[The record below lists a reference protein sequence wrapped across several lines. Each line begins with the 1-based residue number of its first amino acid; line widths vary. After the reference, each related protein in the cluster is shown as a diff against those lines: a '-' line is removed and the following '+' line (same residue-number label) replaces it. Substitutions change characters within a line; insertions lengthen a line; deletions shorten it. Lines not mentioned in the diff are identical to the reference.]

1 MRAKRHK
8 AEQLRSTTKTKT
20 KCSKLKLNFADVV
33 QIQSQNNS
41 PGKERCASAP
51 IPIRSNKETTKKLK
65 VGYHCQVEAT
75 VLLPQA
81 PIAPQDSD
89 SMHSAFSLS
98 PLPYREKRSAGS
110 ATNERKKG
118 ENPVSSFIVRPSAG
132 SISPL
137 TLPPSLH
144 EPCAYIDYSDY
155 NQEKPT
161 YKAQHPSPTS
171 VALPYSSSLKNNH
184 IYHDSHDR
192 RSCGASYFIL
202 DECVPRSNLYYA
214 LEQYDA
220 SKKLWSSFDTL
231 TDHEDG
237 NSLSERKAFQF
248 SSPKC
253 IPHIQSWTPSPDF

>member
-8 AEQLRSTTKTKT
+8 AELRSATKTN
-20 KCSKLKLNFADVV
+20 CSKLKLNVADMVR
-33 QIQSQNNS
+33 IQSQNNS
-41 PGKERCASAP
+41 PGGERCASAP
-51 IPIRSNKETTKKLK
+51 IPIRSNKETNNKLK
-65 VGYHCQVEAT
+65 AGYHCQAERAT

-81 PIAPQDSD
+81 PIVPQDSG
-89 SMHSAFSLS
+89 SMHSSFSLS
-98 PLPYREKRSAGS
+98 PLPYREKRSPGS

-118 ENPVSSFIVRPSAG
+118 ENPVSSFIVRPSVG

-144 EPCAYIDYSDY
+144 EPCAYIDYPDC

-161 YKAQHPSPTS
+161 YNAQHPSPTS
-171 VALPYSSSLKNNH
+171 VALPYSSSLKNH
-184 IYHDSHDR
+184 LYHDSHDR
-192 RSCGASYFIL
+192 RTCGASYFIL

-220 SKKLWSSFDTL
+220 SKKSWSSFDTL

-237 NSLSERKAFQF
+237 NRLSERKAFRF